1 MPQTNAEVQRKFNER
16 QLLYNREEYLQKK
29 RDNYKKYYRKKF
41 KDDIE
46 PQEEIKIEEPQ
57 EKQSTE
63 FIILKPLK
71 KRQASLNK
79 TIIKDETKTVYIKSL
94 SRVYNSYY
102 SKELTEDFKIEL
114 IKLLSVEKY
123 NINLIKEEFK
133 IIDNDIYDII
143 KNTSKKSDIR
153 NLHAIITR
161 IRGFSKLVKKIAP
174 YIDDNQQQYAN
185 DRMNKE
191 FTDAIKIKYE
201 TLSFNK
207 DDIINNLNN
216 DELHLTSKEKILY
229 GLFTLFPTRRP
240 IDYKRMFIINEKPK
254 YEMKKK
260 SNDRNNYYYDG
271 IFYFYITKNKQI
283 QKYDVPSELKILIET
298 EITLRNEIDNKNENN
313 KYLLLNPDNNPYTY
327 SSKLSCDIMLVF
339 KKIYKLS
346 ISAVEIRRLYATYLK
361 YEVIKGNMTEQ
372 KHREI
377 AEMMNHSYEENLK
390 YSYNII

>member
-1 MPQTNAEVQRKFNER
+1 M
-16 QLLYNREEYLQKK
+16 
-29 RDNYKKYYRKKF
+29 
-41 KDDIE
+41 
-46 PQEEIKIEEPQ
+46 
-57 EKQSTE
+57 
-63 FIILKPLK
+63 
-71 KRQASLNK
+71 
-79 TIIKDETKTVYIKSL
+79 
-94 SRVYNSYY
+94 
-102 SKELTEDFKIEL
+102 

-207 DDIINNLNN
+207 DDIINNMNN

-271 IFYFYITKNKQI
+271 MFYFYITKNKQI
-283 QKYDVPSELKILIET
+283 QKYDVPSELKILIEN
-298 EITLRNEIDNKNENN
+298 EITLRNEINENN
-313 KYLLLNPDNNPYTY
+313 KYLLLNPDNKPYIY
-327 SSKLSCDIMLVF
+327 SSKLSCDIMKLF
-339 KKIYKLS
+339 KKIYKIS

-390 YSYNII
+390 YAYNII

>member
-207 DDIINNLNN
+207 DDIITNLNN

-271 IFYFYITKNKQI
+271 MIYFYITKNKQI

-372 KHREI
+372 KQREI

>member
-114 IKLLSVEKY
+114 MKLLSVEKY

-191 FTDAIKIKYE
+191 FTDVIKLKYE

-271 IFYFYITKNKQI
+271 MFYFYITKNKQI

-298 EITLRNEIDNKNENN
+298 EITLRKEIDNKNENN

-390 YSYNII
+390 YAYNII

>member
-207 DDIINNLNN
+207 DYIINNLNN

>member
-207 DDIINNLNN
+207 DDIITNLNN

-271 IFYFYITKNKQI
+271 MIYFYITKNKQI

-390 YSYNII
+390 YAYNII

>member
-102 SKELTEDFKIEL
+102 SKELTENFKIEL
-114 IKLLSVEKY
+114 MKLLSVEKY

-174 YIDDNQQQYAN
+174 YIDENQQQYAN

-191 FTDAIKIKYE
+191 FTDVIELKYE

-271 IFYFYITKNKQI
+271 MFYFYITKNKQI

>member
-1 MPQTNAEVQRKFNER
+1 M
-16 QLLYNREEYLQKK
+16 
-29 RDNYKKYYRKKF
+29 
-41 KDDIE
+41 
-46 PQEEIKIEEPQ
+46 
-57 EKQSTE
+57 KQ
-63 FIILKPLK
+63 
-71 KRQASLNK
+71 
-79 TIIKDETKTVYIKSL
+79 KTVYIKSL

-114 IKLLSVEKY
+114 MKLLSVEKY

-191 FTDAIKIKYE
+191 LTDVIKLKYE

-271 IFYFYITKNKQI
+271 MFYFYITKNKQI

-298 EITLRNEIDNKNENN
+298 EIILRNEIDNKNENN

-390 YSYNII
+390 YAYCL

>member
-46 PQEEIKIEEPQ
+46 PHEEIKIEEPQ

-114 IKLLSVEKY
+114 MKLLSVEKY
-123 NINLIKEEFK
+123 NIILIKEEFK

-254 YEMKKK
+254 
-260 SNDRNNYYYDG
+260 
-271 IFYFYITKNKQI
+271 
-283 QKYDVPSELKILIET
+283 
-298 EITLRNEIDNKNENN
+298 
-313 KYLLLNPDNNPYTY
+313 
-327 SSKLSCDIMLVF
+327 
-339 KKIYKLS
+339 
-346 ISAVEIRRLYATYLK
+346 
-361 YEVIKGNMTEQ
+361 
-372 KHREI
+372 
-377 AEMMNHSYEENLK
+377 
-390 YSYNII
+390 